1 MTQFLKNVAL
11 AGGALAVAALGA
23 TAWPYS
29 VGLSLF
35 H

>member
-11 AGGALAVAALGA
+11 AGGAFALLALAG

-29 VGLSLF
+29 VAVGVF
-35 H
+35 